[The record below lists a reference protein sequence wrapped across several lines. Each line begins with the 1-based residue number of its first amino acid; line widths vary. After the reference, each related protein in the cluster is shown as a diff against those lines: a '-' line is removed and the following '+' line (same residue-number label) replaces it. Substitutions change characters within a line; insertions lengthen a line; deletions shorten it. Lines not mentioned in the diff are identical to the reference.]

1 MFPKGHLFVVTRG
14 AKGLQVSIFRIQHG
28 FSKGMLANHW
38 SVPANKHQTM
48 ATWPHGHS
56 NTPRTRTPNVHSTPL
71 TPFIPAPKRI
81 RTNHFSGK
89 NISKAIDIDKNSQYS
104 VAEWC
109 RMSGCSVC
117 PANPVAVQVTEEMSS
132 LPKTIKTAH
141 ALLLWCPGRGGWA
154 EFVHKPCAHFRVPL
168 MVESQL
174 GLFCLKLQA
183 RAFFLPTFGPHRILH
198 LLCSPSTFITAFGSQ
213 KCLGQMK
220 CLALSKC

>member
-1 MFPKGHLFVVTRG
+1 MGSPRECLQTTGQYRQTNTKQWQLGHTATPTHQEQGPQTYTALRSH
-14 AKGLQVSIFRIQHG
+14 LSYQHQRE
-28 FSKGMLANHW
+28 SE
-38 SVPANKHQTM
+38 
-48 ATWPHGHS
+48 
-56 NTPRTRTPNVHSTPL
+56 RT
-71 TPFIPAPKRI
+71 I
-81 RTNHFSGK
+81 FSGK

-109 RMSGCSVC
+109 RMSGCSAC

-141 ALLLWCPGRGGWA
+141 ALLLWRLGRGGWA

-183 RAFFLPTFGPHRILH
+183 RAFLLPTFSPHRILH